1 MLYIIQR
8 RYRLW
13 IIGIKRKCDSVGSV
27 IYPRHKA
34 LVDSFAKEGKI
45 IAIGTF
51 QNIADGSMGIFQ
63 NKEYAE
69 EFVKQDPFVLE
80 GVVGK
85 LIIREW
91 NEILLG

>member
-1 MLYIIQR
+1 MKAVVLYELGNTTIEKIR
-8 RYRLW
+8 
-13 IIGIKRKCDSVGSV
+13 G
-27 IYPRHKA
+27 IYPHHKA

-51 QNIADGSMGIFQ
+51 LNIADGSMGIFQ

-85 LIIREW
+85 IIIREW

>member
-1 MLYIIQR
+1 MKAVVLYELGTVTIEKIR
-8 RYRLW
+8 E
-13 IIGIKRKCDSVGSV
+13 

-34 LVDSFAKEGKI
+34 LVDAFAKEGKV

-51 QNIADGSMGIFQ
+51 SNIADGSMGIFH

-85 LIIREW
+85 FIIREW